1 MAGLA
6 ALACTLGRRSPFA
19 LPAEALDLAGRGV
32 VLPQGQPG
40 HQRHGLAAHVDAH
53 LVGVVFVGRLATAEG
68 QVEGAA
74 RDAARAA
81 SARRSV
87 TAAGQAARVEAEAS
101 LQDGGVS
108 CRRLDVR
115 ADTSQF
121 EPGGSVAVTVTC
133 QVSLAD
139 LDLLGLPGSTTRTAT
154 ARAPIDL
161 YRGTG

>member
-1 MAGLA
+1 VTAPVRPTRPTRPARADDAGTA
-6 ALACTLGRRSPFA
+6 AAEFA
-19 LPAEALDLAGRGV
+19 V
-32 VLPQGQPG
+32 VFPL
-40 HQRHGLAAHVDAH
+40 LLLV

-87 TAAGQAARVEAEAS
+87 PNAAQAARVEAEAS
-101 LQDGGVS
+101 LRAGGVT
-108 CRRLDVR
+108 CRRLDVHT
-115 ADTSQF
+115 DTSDF
-121 EPGGSVAVTVTC
+121 EPGGTVAVSITC
-133 QVSLAD
+133 RVSLAD

-161 YRGTG
+161 YRGTAGTAGTGGAG

>member
-1 MAGLA
+1 VSRDRDGGTA
-6 ALACTLGRRSPFA
+6 AAEFA
-19 LPAEALDLAGRGV
+19 V
-32 VLPQGQPG
+32 VFPL
-40 HQRHGLAAHVDAH
+40 LLLV

-87 TAAGQAARVEAEAS
+87 TAAGQAARVEAEVS
-101 LQDGGVS
+101 LANGGVS

-115 ADTSQF
+115 TDTSQF
-121 EPGGSVAVTVTC
+121 EPGGSVAVSVTC